1 MALLSV
7 SLTASEPLAHNVI
20 PAGSQ
25 LKLLT
30 RLGNGPVLVVRS
42 GILKRAMPPLAKA
55 TKTLELKSTN
65 IAVAIEPEANTASE
79 SLFRFGE
86 AIWYLTTPNSGS
98 RTYKWPDASSATAL
112 TLVNAW

>member
-30 RLGNGPVLVVRS
+30 TLGNGPVLVVRS
-42 GILKRAMPPLAKA
+42 GILNREMPPLAKT
-55 TKTLELKSTN
+55 TKTFELKSTN
-65 IAVAIEPEANTASE
+65 RAAPVEPAANTAAE
-79 SLFRFGE
+79 SVFRFGE
-86 AIWYLTTPNSGS
+86 AISYFTTPKCGS
-98 RTYKWPDASSATAL
+98 KTYRSPDASSATPL
-112 TLVNAW
+112 T